1 MTSTVTVT
9 VTETADLPKAKKA
22 AGRRVAADPALPAA
36 LPVTL
41 PVTLPLGP
49 VIVDV
54 EGFELTGAER
64 ERLLHPLVG
73 GVILFARNYS
83 DRDQLT
89 RLTTAIHALR
99 SPRLPISVDH
109 EGGRVQRFRDGFTA
123 IGPMRDLG
131 RLWDR
136 DVLAACREATDIGYT
151 IGSELKAV
159 GVDLSYTPVLD
170 LDYGASSV
178 IGDRAFHADE
188 RVVTLLAKS
197 LNHGLLLAGVGNCG
211 KHFPGHGFARAD
223 SHVALPVDDRSLEE
237 ILAHDGAP
245 YGWLGRS
252 LTAVM
257 PSHVLYP
264 KVDDRTAGF
273 SSRWLKTILRKRLGF
288 DGLVVSDDLTMAG
301 AAVVGD
307 IVARAEAALK
317 AGCDTVLV
325 CNRPDLADDL
335 LGRLKPPRNPGLAR
349 RLAALGAG

>member
-1 MTSTVTVT
+1 MSLKSATPRAV
-9 VTETADLPKAKKA
+9 KA
-22 AGRRVAADPALPAA
+22 APARPVQADAAAGAIA
-36 LPVTL
+36 
-41 PVTLPLGP
+41 LPLGP

-54 EGFELTGAER
+54 AAFELTAAER

-73 GVILFARNYS
+73 GVILFARNYA
-83 DRDQLT
+83 DRDQLR
-89 RLTTAIHALR
+89 RLTTEIHALR
-99 SPRLPISVDH
+99 TPRLPISVDH
-109 EGGRVQRFRDGFTA
+109 EGGRVQRFREGFTPIA
-123 IGPMRDLG
+123 PMRELG

-136 DVLAACREATDIGYT
+136 DVLAACREATDVGYT
-151 IGSELKAV
+151 IGAELRAV

-170 LDYGASSV
+170 LDYGASGV

-211 KHFPGHGFARAD
+211 KHFPGHGYASAD
-223 SHVALPVDDRSLEE
+223 SHVALPVDDRSLDQ

-257 PSHVLYP
+257 PAHVVYP
-264 KVDDRTAGF
+264 KVDATTAGF
-273 SSRWLKTILRKRLGF
+273 SSKWLKTILRKRLGF
-288 DGLVVSDDLTMAG
+288 DGLIVSDDLTMEG
-301 AAVVGD
+301 AAIVGD
-307 IVARAEAALK
+307 IVARARAAFA

-335 LGRLKPPRNPGLAR
+335 LARLTAPRNPNLAR

>member
-1 MTSTVTVT
+1 MSPTPR
-9 VTETADLPKAKKA
+9 TAIAM
-22 AGRRVAADPALPAA
+22 
-36 LPVTL
+36 
-41 PVTLPLGP
+41 PLGP

-54 EGFELTGAER
+54 AAFELTAAER
-64 ERLLHPLVG
+64 QRLLHPLVG
-73 GVILFARNYS
+73 GVILFARNYA
-83 DRDQLT
+83 DRDQLR
-89 RLTTAIHALR
+89 RLTSEIHGLR

-109 EGGRVQRFRDGFTA
+109 EGGRVQRFRDGFSA
-123 IGPMRDLG
+123 IAPMRELG

-136 DVLAACREATDIGYT
+136 DVLAACREATEVGYT
-151 IGSELKAV
+151 IGAELRAV

-170 LDYGASSV
+170 LDHGASGV
-178 IGDRAFHADE
+178 IGDRAFHRDE

-211 KHFPGHGFARAD
+211 KHFPGHGYASAD
-223 SHVALPVDDRSLEE
+223 SHVALPVDERSLEE

-257 PSHVLYP
+257 PAHVVYP
-264 KVDDRTAGF
+264 KVDSTTAGF
-273 SSRWLKTILRKRLGF
+273 SSTWLKTILRKRLGF
-288 DGLVVSDDLTMAG
+288 DGLIVSDDLTMEG

-307 IVARAEAALK
+307 IVARARAAYR

-335 LGRLKPPRNPGLAR
+335 LARLKAPRNPALAR